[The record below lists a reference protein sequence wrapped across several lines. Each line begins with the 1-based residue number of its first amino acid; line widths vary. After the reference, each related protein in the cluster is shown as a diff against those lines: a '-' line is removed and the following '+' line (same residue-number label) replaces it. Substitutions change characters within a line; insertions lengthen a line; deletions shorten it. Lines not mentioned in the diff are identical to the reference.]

1 MDKEKSS
8 KIKEKA
14 KSYLKWTKEMDRVLT
29 SILLEQHKMGN
40 QVPNG
45 WKAPAYTAAIT
56 GIKEKC
62 NIVITKDNILSR
74 LKTWDKRCSIIAK
87 MVGTSGIG
95 WDNISNM
102 VKVDDQAH
110 PEASSYR
117 YKVIENWNDLATIC
131 GHDHA
136 TGEGAETGVEGMKN
150 IEQEENTNDINEII
164 FEGIIFETREPAC
177 LDKQSIMSR
186 KRRRSSDPL
195 LTIAS
200 DIAGTLKMAC
210 NAETTSTKASV
221 EEIFIELSKVSD
233 LEEMELL
240 QSLDIISGDSRKYE
254 TFKVYAKN
262 HMPVVPLS
270 IVNVRQ
276 TFSAKI

>member
-1 MDKEKSS
+1 
-8 KIKEKA
+8 
-14 KSYLKWTKEMDRVLT
+14 
-29 SILLEQHKMGN
+29 MGN

-45 WKAPAYTAAIT
+45 WEAPAYTAAIT
-56 GIKEKC
+56 DIKEKC

-74 LKTWDKRCSIIAK
+74 LKTWDKHCSIIAN

-102 VKVDDQAH
+102 VKVDDQVWDEYVKAH

-117 YKVIENWNDLATIC
+117 YKVIENWDDLATIC

-136 TGEGAETGVEGMKN
+136 TGEGVETSVEGMKN
-150 IEQEENTNDINEII
+150 IEQEENTNDINENI
-164 FEGIIFETREPAC
+164 FEETIFETPKLAR
-177 LDKQSIMSR
+177 LDKQSNMSR

-200 DIAGTLKMAC
+200 DIAGTLKMAY

-240 QSLDIISGDSRKYE
+240 QSLDILSGDSRKYE
-254 TFKVYAKN
+254 TFKILPAALKKSWI
-262 HMPVVPLS
+262 LLQ
-270 IVNVRQ
+270 I
-276 TFSAKI
+276 KK